1 MVNQRKNMKVLII
14 EDDPSVRALVQAVLK
29 RNEYNVD
36 TAHTVTNGEELA
48 SSDNYEMIILDLGL
62 PDGDGLDLCQTIRE
76 KGITTPILILT
87 AEQETDMK
95 VKCLQLGADD
105 YLTKPFDTEELVA
118 RIEAISR
125 RSSSGDDKVLRCGDL
140 EIRMLERTFKV
151 NGKEV
156 DLTNNEYNLLVYLLK
171 HKDEIVTQEEIA
183 KNVWDIH
190 FDTQTNYINVYI
202 SYLRKKI
209 RDYSE
214 YEYIDT
220 VRKKGFILR
229 CPD

>member
-1 MVNQRKNMKVLII
+1 MKVLII

-29 RNEYNVD
+29 RNEYDVD

-48 SSDNYEMIILDLGL
+48 SSDNYEMIVLDLGL
-62 PDGDGLDLCQTIRE
+62 PDGDGLELCQTIRG

-125 RSSSGDDKVLRCGDL
+125 RSSSGEGDKVLRCGDL
-140 EIRMLERTFKV
+140 EIDMLERTFKV
-151 NGKEV
+151 NGTEV

>member
-1 MVNQRKNMKVLII
+1 MKVLII

-29 RNEYNVD
+29 RNEYDVD

-62 PDGDGLDLCQTIRE
+62 PDGDGLDLCQTIRD

-125 RSSSGDDKVLRCGDL
+125 RSSSGEGDKVLRCGDL

-171 HKDEIVTQEEIA
+171 NKDEIVTQEEIA

>member
-1 MVNQRKNMKVLII
+1 MKVLII

-29 RNEYNVD
+29 RNEYDVD

-48 SSDNYEMIILDLGL
+48 SSDNYEMIVLDLGL
-62 PDGDGLDLCQTIRE
+62 PDGDGLELCQTIRD

-125 RSSSGDDKVLRCGDL
+125 RSSSGEGDKILRCGDL
-140 EIRMLERTFKV
+140 EIDMLERTFKV
-151 NGKEV
+151 NGTEV

-229 CPD
+229 CPE